1 MINQLAQCCIE
12 KVWTTIAID
21 IFSFSNPVPLVTTT
35 RDSWGS
41 LTLSNSWSW
50 NSEEREKKKT
60 KPLVCSNLNKKA
72 LRSNTILT
80 TVDKNS
86 PCSSFNRLIYFSIIT
101 SSRSQYLKNTRSV
114 LHCKLQWTH
123 NKKKKREHGCYSRV
137 FLLHIHDKWVFPSKF

>member
-1 MINQLAQCCIE
+1 M
-12 KVWTTIAID
+12 
-21 IFSFSNPVPLVTTT
+21 PLVTTT

-123 NKKKKREHGCYSRV
+123 NKKTKENMDVITGYFFCTYTINGS
-137 FLLHIHDKWVFPSKF
+137 FPPSSKVTGVRFSEAAAMTCKSMSQFII